1 MAFAEPQ
8 LKKNAHS
15 GSLHN
20 GLQHVVIFN
29 DRFYGIGG
37 FCLERVYRFRNV
49 KCLLKVCHFMSIL
62 LLYYCR
68 LLAVLYMYI
77 VWKWSANVKSRLPYF
92 VQ

>member
-68 LLAVLYMYI
+68 LLAVLYI
-77 VWKWSANVKSRLPYF
+77 VWKWSANVKSMLPYF